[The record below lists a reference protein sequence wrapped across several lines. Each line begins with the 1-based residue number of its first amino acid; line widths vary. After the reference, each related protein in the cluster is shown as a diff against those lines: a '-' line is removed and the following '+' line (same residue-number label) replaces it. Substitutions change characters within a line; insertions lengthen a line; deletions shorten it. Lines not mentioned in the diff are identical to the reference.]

1 MAELGLAET
10 VRALRAELE
19 EAVAVGDGEEIR
31 FVVGPVEMEF
41 NVCVRREGGA
51 SGKARFWVLEAGADS
66 RYAKE
71 TIQRVTLTLTAVGE
85 DGESIRISRGSA
97 ERP

>member
-1 MAELGLAET
+1 VAELGLAET

-19 EAVAVGDGEEIR
+19 EAVAVASGEEIR
-31 FVVGPVEMEF
+31 FTVGPVQMEF
-41 NVCVRREGGA
+41 HVGVRREAGA

-66 RYAKE
+66 TYSKE
-71 TIQRVTLTLTAVGE
+71 TIQRVTLTLQPVGQ
-85 DGESIRISRGSA
+85 DGESVRIRRGSD

>member
-1 MAELGLAET
+1 VKGA
-10 VRALRAELE
+10 
-19 EAVAVGDGEEIR
+19 
-31 FVVGPVEMEF
+31 
-41 NVCVRREGGA
+41 A